1 MSQIKVENSFWLFS
15 LPLKHREIHEQRPE
29 VIFQDR
35 QILFTYLREKL
46 VTADVC
52 CLFPIDL
59 PEFKVIL
66 ALKNYLIINFEFYL
80 DWYSRYISHFK

>member
-1 MSQIKVENSFWLFS
+1 MGQSGNSDSLWLFS

-46 VTADVC
+46 VTAGDVC
-52 CLFPIDL
+52 YLFPTDL
-59 PEFKVIL
+59 PEFKVKYIAKIFL
-66 ALKNYLIINFEFYL
+66 LRSFHSL
-80 DWYSRYISHFK
+80 DWNT